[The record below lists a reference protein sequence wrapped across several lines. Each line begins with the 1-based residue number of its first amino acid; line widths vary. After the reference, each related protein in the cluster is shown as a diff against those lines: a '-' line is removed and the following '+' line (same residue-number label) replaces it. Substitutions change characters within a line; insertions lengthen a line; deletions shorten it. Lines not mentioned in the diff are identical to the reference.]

1 MRLLF
6 TLCLIIASLTGF
18 TQTRQQIRNLTA
30 FSKLYGYVQY
40 FHPSDEA
47 SKIEWQ
53 SFAIYGSQKML
64 QVKDDQ
70 ELISTLKEMF
80 LPIAPTVK
88 ISSKKNL
95 KFDVS
100 DITPHSLIGYVPVYW
115 QHIGLKLP
123 YFDNIYNSIRINRIN
138 PISEARIKQSAFAL
152 ISPINVSP
160 YKGKKFILSINTKS
174 NIEDLVLKPYLDKL
188 IFVKESITLNNE
200 KQYIFDGVFDS
211 KLDFFTFAIESNLS
225 SGGSLKINKITLQL
239 IDNGRELYIPV
250 VENMVALNQLDSKI
264 DSRIIRFFQRQGN
277 EKLFDEELKIG
288 EFIIQSLV
296 PGIKCTVPLVL
307 YGNEKHTYPNV
318 NEGNVVELI
327 KCAYESW
334 PRDKNGD
341 FRISGSDLSIRLA
354 DLIILYNALK
364 HSYPYWDDA
373 SLNADEIWNSG
384 ILRVFSNKTDQDFL
398 KTLKWIANS
407 LNDGHMFVDLYGDTN
422 KDIAS
427 LPLLFDIAEG
437 KIIVKKVLDSG
448 LIESVKAGDEL
459 TQINGKNP
467 FEILRSNDSLYSGST
482 QWKQAKSILSLT
494 KGKRD
499 EICHLNLKRGS
510 QSLSIDISRTYPYNE
525 YISGSDRNNRNRSEW
540 ISSDIF
546 YINLNKTTTEAH
558 IGEILKAKS
567 VIVDMR
573 GYLNEDTE
581 NFLSHLTDKKLTAN
595 SGMFTP
601 QILYPDYKNVSY
613 ATGSYNIEPALPRI
627 KAKVFVLS
635 DATGQSA
642 TESFLSA
649 YKQFKVAT
657 IVGQPTSGTNG
668 NINLVSMPGGYRF
681 FYSGMLVKNPD
692 GSKHHL
698 NGVMPDV
705 MVKNTILGLQ
715 KGKDEILDEAIR
727 LAKQN

>member
-70 ELISTLKEMF
+70 ELIATLNELF

-152 ISPINVSP
+152 ISPINVTP
-160 YKGKKFILSINTKS
+160 YKGKKFILSITAKS
-174 NIEDLVLKPYLDKL
+174 NIKDLVLKPHLDKL
-188 IFVKESITLNNE
+188 IFVKESDTLNDE
-200 KQYIFDGVFDS
+200 KQYVFDGVFDS

-264 DSRIIRFFQRQGN
+264 DSRIIRFFKRQGN
-277 EKLFDEELKIG
+277 EKVFDEELKIG
-288 EFIIQSLV
+288 EFIVQNLV

-307 YGNEKHTYPNV
+307 YGNEKHTYPNL

-327 KCAYESW
+327 KRAYGSW
-334 PRDKNGD
+334 PRDENGD

-373 SLNADEIWNSG
+373 SLNADEIWNAG
-384 ILRVFSNKTDQDFL
+384 ILKVFSNKTDQDFL

-427 LPLLFDIAEG
+427 LPLLFDVAEG
-437 KIIVKKVLDSG
+437 KVVVKKVLDSG

-510 QSLSIDISRTYPYNE
+510 QNLSIDISRTYPYNE
-525 YISGSDRNNRNRSEW
+525 YISGSDRNNRSSSEW

-546 YINLNKTTTEAH
+546 YINLNKTTTGAH

-613 ATGSYNIEPALPRI
+613 ATGSYTIEPALPRV
-627 KAKVFVLS
+627 KAKVFILS

-715 KGKDEILDEAIR
+715 KGKDEILEEAIR